1 MAERVLY
8 IWGLGEVSGNMFRKE
23 IFILAHQCG
32 DMSFYPSYKKLV
44 KNQWTPYDKLKHD
57 QEKQLK
63 NLIKFSY
70 ENVPYYHNLF
80 RSLGLSPEDIQ
91 TIEDLEKLPILTK
104 DIIKKHW
111 EEFKPAS
118 LSSMK
123 YYNHA
128 TGGSTGT
135 PMQYRL
141 SKHDRFLGG
150 ALLYRGWG
158 YGGYEL
164 GDRMVFLAGSSL
176 GFDTKS
182 KLTTFI
188 HETTRNLRKLS
199 SFDMGENEMRE
210 YAQTI
215 NSFKP
220 KFIRGYPSSIYF
232 FARWLEENQL
242 SVPSQKA
249 VFTTAEKLFPYMRQ
263 TIEDV
268 FDCDVYDN
276 YGLNDGGVSA
286 YECSEHTGLHI
297 DTERSIM
304 ELVDGAGHQ
313 IDTGEG
319 QILATSLYNYA
330 MPFIRYAT
338 GDDGHIIDDG
348 CNCGRGYPLLKEV
361 LGRSTDVLL
370 TPEGKSIHG
379 WFFLYI
385 FWEYCEGIKEY
396 QVVQKSLE
404 KIVIRIVPDEG
415 FDEMQLDRIREVV
428 ARRGPGWDL
437 EFQFVDE
444 IDRTRA
450 GKYKFIINVQIT
462 YV

>member
-1 MAERVLY
+1 
-8 IWGLGEVSGNMFRKE
+8 MFRKE

-220 KFIRGYPSSIYF
+220 KFIRGYASSIYF

-330 MPFIRYAT
+330 MPFVRYAT

-404 KIVIRIVPDEG
+404 KIVIRMVPDEG

>member
-1 MAERVLY
+1 
-8 IWGLGEVSGNMFRKE
+8 MFRKE

-111 EEFKPAS
+111 EEFKPVN

-188 HETTRNLRKLS
+188 HETTRNLRKLPSFGMGRTKCVNMHRLSTPLNLS
-199 SFDMGENEMRE
+199 SSEDTLPPSISLRDGWRRTSSQFPLKKPCLRRPR
-210 YAQTI
+210 
-215 NSFKP
+215 NSF
-220 KFIRGYPSSIYF
+220 
-232 FARWLEENQL
+232 L
-242 SVPSQKA
+242 
-249 VFTTAEKLFPYMRQ
+249 T
-263 TIEDV
+263 
-268 FDCDVYDN
+268 
-276 YGLNDGGVSA
+276 
-286 YECSEHTGLHI
+286 
-297 DTERSIM
+297 
-304 ELVDGAGHQ
+304 
-313 IDTGEG
+313 
-319 QILATSLYNYA
+319 
-330 MPFIRYAT
+330 
-338 GDDGHIIDDG
+338 
-348 CNCGRGYPLLKEV
+348 CGRPSKM
-361 LGRSTDVLL
+361 
-370 TPEGKSIHG
+370 
-379 WFFLYI
+379 
-385 FWEYCEGIKEY
+385 
-396 QVVQKSLE
+396 SL
-404 KIVIRIVPDEG
+404 IAMCMTI
-415 FDEMQLDRIREVV
+415 M
-428 ARRGPGWDL
+428 A
-437 EFQFVDE
+437 
-444 IDRTRA
+444 
-450 GKYKFIINVQIT
+450 
-462 YV
+462 

>member
-1 MAERVLY
+1 
-8 IWGLGEVSGNMFRKE
+8 MFRKE

-111 EEFKPAS
+111 EEFKPVN

-220 KFIRGYPSSIYF
+220 KFIRGYASSIYF

-450 GKYKFIINVQIT
+450 GKYKFIINEYEKIMAAQE
-462 YV
+462 